1 MGRHFSPSG
10 TWAGWALTLGLA
22 LSPRGRLYS
31 LRGARALLPSAL
43 LAPSPTYDNL
53 SSSKVKLAL
62 TVAALPVLNTPGAH
76 SSLSTPVFREAVA
89 ALLFA
94 PSPVCRDKVG
104 EMIGRK
110 RVDLFGDHI
119 FGQNLT
125 SDVKTRW
132 RPFLES
138 GCRTGIELARAWEV
152 LQAGWFIWPSPVGST
167 MVFCTILSPAYFH
180 NTMM

>member
-1 MGRHFSPSG
+1 M
-10 TWAGWALTLGLA
+10 
-22 LSPRGRLYS
+22 
-31 LRGARALLPSAL
+31 
-43 LAPSPTYDNL
+43 
-53 SSSKVKLAL
+53 
-62 TVAALPVLNTPGAH
+62 
-76 SSLSTPVFREAVA
+76 A

-110 RVDLFGDHI
+110 RVDLFGDHF

-125 SDVKTRW
+125 KKRW

-167 MVFCTILSPAYFH
+167 MVFCTILSPAYFPT
-180 NTMM
+180 TMM